1 MRFVMPLLLLTLFPA
16 LILSIST
23 PSFAGA
29 RSEQRQLVAS
39 SDDPN
44 GRPSPQTSLA
54 EASVLPTTNT
64 VNPQPP
70 TRESLEK
77 LFTITDVA
85 KRLDSQYSMMLPFMT
100 KLLKKS
106 LPPGA
111 DSAEANRIFN
121 EVFAKEM
128 KLFREEM
135 GWSALKE
142 DYIKMYSTSFSQAEI
157 DGLINFYESPTGK
170 SYLEK
175 IPLITQKS
183 RDITEQKF
191 ELLLPKLKKI
201 IEDSVKDWKV
211 KPAVKKR

>member
-1 MRFVMPLLLLTLFPA
+1 MPLPLLALFPS

-23 PSFAGA
+23 PSFACA
-29 RSEQRQLVAS
+29 RSEQHQPVS
-39 SDDPN
+39 INDPN
-44 GRPSPQTSLA
+44 GRLAPQTFLA
-54 EASVLPTTNT
+54 EASVLPST

-85 KRLDSQYSMMLPFMT
+85 KRIDSQYSMMLPFMT
-100 KLLKKS
+100 KFLKKS

-111 DSAEANRIFN
+111 DSAEASRIFN

-128 KLFREEM
+128 QLFREEM

-142 DYIKMYSTSFSQAEI
+142 DYIKMYSSSFSQAEI
-157 DGLINFYESPTGK
+157 DGFINFYESPIGK

-175 IPLITQKS
+175 IPLITEKS
-183 RDITEQKF
+183 REITEKKF
-191 ELLLPKLKKI
+191 ELILPKFKKI
-201 IEDSVKDWKV
+201 IEDSIKDLKV
-211 KPAVKKR
+211 KSGVKKR